1 MLSSLY
7 LVFTFSVIVRMIAWR
22 DTLQGYFAAL
32 SAIRGEQ
39 GGAGMMSLVN
49 NSIWAT
55 VLLGTIA
62 TVVFIWHSYL
72 TSKRDL
78 ASGSNDEPLGSESE
92 SSL

>member
-1 MLSSLY
+1 
-7 LVFTFSVIVRMIAWR
+7 MIAWR
-22 DTLQGYFAAL
+22 DTLQSYFAAL

-62 TVVFIWHSYL
+62 TMVFIWHSYL

-78 ASGSNDEPLGSESE
+78 ASGSGEEPLESQSESTV
-92 SSL
+92 